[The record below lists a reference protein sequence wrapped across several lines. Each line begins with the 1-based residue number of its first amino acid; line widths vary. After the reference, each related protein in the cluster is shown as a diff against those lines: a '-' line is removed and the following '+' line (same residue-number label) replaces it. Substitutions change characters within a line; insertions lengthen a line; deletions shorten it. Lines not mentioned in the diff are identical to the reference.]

1 MQPSMTKQELCVVSE
16 STFGVTLTVHTAK
29 HGSKFLADEPD
40 FTINW
45 SELSTGRSPPSAP
58 CDIHAIAVPMFW
70 GPQGLRARCVE
81 QHSLWVRGGGC
92 ASPARRGH
100 GAVASKDRGGGCASP
115 ARQGQ
120 SPASRPSTIDH
131 AIDREVRGDRVGSS
145 IFSSH
150 GTDPRSKIGVQPGS
164 AAGAASGGERLTAV
178 WLPRALAPGR
188 RPVTGC
194 CGD

>member
-1 MQPSMTKQELCVVSE
+1 MQEALCC
-16 STFGVTLTVHTAK
+16 FGKYLLGVTLTVHTAT

-58 CDIHAIAVPMFW
+58 CDIHAIAVPMFG
-70 GPQGLRARCVE
+70 GPQGLRVVLNSISKERNT
-81 QHSLWVRGGGC
+81 LWVRGGGC

-150 GTDPRSKIGVQPGS
+150 GTDPRSKIGSSLDPLLEQPRAASVSQPCGCRVLS
-164 AAGAASGGERLTAV
+164 LLAAGR
-178 WLPRALAPGR
+178 
-188 RPVTGC
+188 
-194 CGD
+194 